1 MQLASFL
8 LLIKQER
15 KNYMETL
22 RLDLINVCYAY
33 VVFLL
38 AYVANILF
46 SIYYNTKVNND
57 KFDKE
62 KLYQS
67 IKKAIIFVIATFA
80 LVIAVDVALLYI
92 NAYAPELSESAK
104 NTVSIVMVASTIGRA
119 ALKYIVEAYNTFVNV
134 LNGKPTQVAG
144 ALNSKE

>member
-1 MQLASFL
+1 
-8 LLIKQER
+8 
-15 KNYMETL
+15 METL